1 MEEHNNGLRYMF
13 AGTYPQILAV
23 LSCTTSAISDGMSYG
38 WSAPIIPKLEA
49 PDSPIKITEN
59 DKDNLENVY
68 LLGAIFG
75 VPVTVFL
82 VDKIGRKYT
91 ILMAGLINLAAWLI
105 IAIANT
111 APWILVARF
120 MVGTAGDVAFI
131 AAPMYIAEIADQKIR
146 GFLSSL
152 IFTMMLIGILLMYVI
167 GPYVAIQTSSL
178 VAAFFLAVQILTFSF
193 MPESPYFYL
202 CKGKYGSAKR
212 SLERLRADPNVEK
225 EITEMKTAIERQK
238 SESGRFKDL
247 FVGIN
252 NRKALTIMIVLN
264 GAQHFS
270 AYSVIMMNMHMIL
283 GAASSTYL
291 HTNYTAMIFA
301 LFMMIAAFLAGLVCD
316 KFGRKIL
323 LTISSFLTSIVLVI
337 LAIFLHLKQVGYN
350 VDGISWIPIVC
361 VLAYAL
367 VFKVGLGLLPIVLTA
382 ELFSANVKA
391 MGMCLADA
399 FYIAWAMLSVYVFF
413 WSSRS
418 VGMYFSFYIFAACA
432 FLTSIYCMLAVPET
446 KGKTLE
452 QIQMMLKGVKPPK
465 IVEMKEIK
473 SKDQTKTSPESVAF
487 LSQA

>member
-167 GPYVAIQTSSL
+167 GPYVSIQTSSL
-178 VAAFFLAVQILTFSF
+178 VAAFFLAVQIITFSF

-238 SESGRFKDL
+238 SESGKFKDL

-252 NRKALTIMIVLN
+252 NRKALTIMIILN

-452 QIQMMLKGVKPPK
+452 QIQLMLKGVKPPK